1 MTDTTPLTATADAVE
16 RYIQTH
22 LFDPVGLM
30 VSGIDSHTNQPFAR
44 DFITPRKVP
53 RRAAFDPWSYWTYED
68 SVMSMGLYLD
78 GLMLQFEVTKDDA
91 CLQRA
96 HRIWTMIERVYS
108 ASQVY
113 GLGSFL
119 RPYGGF
125 LTMRQFMEPLGT
137 DQAGPLFFG
146 LYRYLAHLDG
156 DHADDVRRVMLNTLK
171 WYEQQGFKY
180 FYYKAFVHGWMRSTC
195 HSNSYYLPAI
205 AWAATV
211 EPDDPRWRRYLDIR
225 LDLYRDGAAKIQPP
239 KVHPSFC
246 WGSDLGILRDILG
259 PRFDEVFTP
268 ALLDEAYAALND
280 ILTDYEQPGFFKRI
294 CPESA
299 DPDFKPSIGTPDP
312 ANDPEWKTLLAM
324 DYYYTRHHGRQRPG
338 ATILLALASVGHQ
351 PEATLARAADIMG
364 LRSRVPHDFTDWVS
378 DDYDKLPETVHL
390 YARSVGVSMVVW
402 WRDYWLLRS
411 LTAGHEGRNHLPAVP
426 GNTAQAGE

>member
-1 MTDTTPLTATADAVE
+1 MNNLQPLTATADAVE

-30 VSGIDSHTNQPFAR
+30 VSGIDAHTNQPFAR

-78 GLMLQFEVTKDDA
+78 GLMLQYAVTKVDA

-96 HRIWTMIERVYS
+96 HRIWTMIERVYA

-180 FYYKAFVHGWMRSTC
+180 FYYKAFVHGSMRSTC

-211 EPDDPRWRRYLDIR
+211 EPDDPRWRRYLEIR
-225 LDLYRDGAAKIQPP
+225 LDLYRGGHAHIQPP
-239 KVHPSFC
+239 KGHPTFS

-259 PRFDEVFTP
+259 PRFDKVFTP
-268 ALLDEAYAALND
+268 AMLNEAHAAVND
-280 ILTDYEQPGFFKRI
+280 ILADYEQPGFVKRI
-294 CPESA
+294 CPESGDA
-299 DPDFKPSIGTPDP
+299 HFKPHVVKPDP
-312 ANDPEWKTLLAM
+312 VNDPEWKTLMAF
-324 DYYYTRHHGRQRPG
+324 DYMYTRHHGRSLPRHEPHV
-338 ATILLALASVGHQ
+338 LLALASVGH
-351 PEATLARAADIMG
+351 ETEKTLAHAAELLA
-364 LRSRVPHDFTDWVS
+364 LRSRVPHDFTAFMAE
-378 DDYDKLPETVHL
+378 DYDRLPETVHL
-390 YARSVGVSMVVW
+390 YARSVGISMVGW
-402 WRDYWLLRS
+402 WRDYWLLRN
-411 LTAGHEGRNHLPAVP
+411 LMINHKRWKHE
-426 GNTAQAGE
+426 